1 MIKLDT
7 ETLALIEAILNSGK
21 TVEIAVR
28 NGKVI
33 IWAVS
38 SKKKYE
44 KPIA

>member
-7 ETLALIEAILNSGK
+7 ETLALIETILNSGK